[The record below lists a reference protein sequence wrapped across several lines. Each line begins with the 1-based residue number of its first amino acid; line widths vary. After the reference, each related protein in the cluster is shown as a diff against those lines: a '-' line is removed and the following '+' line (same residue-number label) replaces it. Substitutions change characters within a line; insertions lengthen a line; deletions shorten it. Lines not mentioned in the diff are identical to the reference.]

1 MKARIVTFYHRSIRN
16 KLLIILPLTTA
27 LFLLFPSVLSIF
39 ALRKQSLDYI
49 QEVGGSFTS
58 IQNLFLTQTVTLVLI
73 GLLAIA
79 ALATLVSLIAYGITH
94 PLTELAKETE
104 KMARGQRDL
113 KPLPFES
120 SDEVGTLAQSINHFI
135 ATIDKMEK
143 EKERDAALTAIGR
156 MSAELAHEI
165 RNPLGSIDI
174 FCQLFSEQWNQEKF
188 RQSFSKTVPYELDRI
203 KTLVNGLLE
212 VARPVHLE
220 FKRVDVK
227 KVLNTAVVEYQNGAY
242 PHLKVRLEIDKGIE
256 AIEADEFALLRVF
269 KNLIQNA
276 VQAMDAKGTL
286 TLTLQKMFD
295 ENTQSEKV
303 EFKIQD
309 TGPGMDNETLNR
321 VFEPFFTKK
330 KGGTGLGLAICRK
343 IVMGHGGKILAQ
355 SQPGLG
361 TTFAVELPMVTDTP
375 PAFH

>member
-1 MKARIVTFYHRSIRN
+1 MRARILNFYHHSIRN
-16 KLLIILPLTTA
+16 KLLLILPLSTA
-27 LFLLFPSVLSIF
+27 LFLLFPSVLSVF
-39 ALRKQSLDYI
+39 ALRKQLVDHI
-49 QEVGGSFTS
+49 QEVGGSFS
-58 IQNLFLTQTVTLVLI
+58 SVQNLLLTQTVTLVLI

-94 PLTELAKETE
+94 PITELAKETE

-113 KPLPFES
+113 KPLPYES
-120 SDEVGTLAQSINHFI
+120 NDEVGTLAQSINHFI
-135 ATIDKMEK
+135 GTIEKMEQ

-188 RQSFSKTVPYELDRI
+188 RQSFLKTVPYELDRI
-203 KTLVNGLLE
+203 KNLVNGLLE

-220 FKRVDVK
+220 FKKVDVK
-227 KVLNTAVVEYQNGAY
+227 KVLQNALAEYQNGAY
-242 PHLKVRLEIDKGIE
+242 PRLAVRLKIDEGIE
-256 AIEADEFALLRVF
+256 PIAADEFALLRVF

-276 VQAMDAKGTL
+276 VQAMEAGGTL
-286 TLTLQKMFD
+286 TLTLKKTLD
-295 ENTQSEKV
+295 ENTPLEKV
-303 EFKIQD
+303 ELKVED
-309 TGPGMDNETLNR
+309 TGPGMDEETLNR
-321 VFEPFFTKK
+321 IFEPFFSKK

-361 TTFAVELPMVTDTP
+361 TTFALEFPIEK
-375 PAFH
+375 